1 MFLACAQ
8 TRFSQLIKIDN
19 ITPAA
24 QRHPSA
30 DPDIPQIPNSL
41 VWYNSIFTILFGGL
55 YVCEKKFN
63 L

>member
-1 MFLACAQ
+1 M
-8 TRFSQLIKIDN
+8 IKIDN